1 VSKSKSSL
9 KRPTPLKRSNM
20 DVNEENADLHTDS
33 TSLDLLMTEQSAQS
47 ENSVYDVES

>member
-1 VSKSKSSL
+1 
-9 KRPTPLKRSNM
+9 M
-20 DVNEENADLHTDS
+20 DVNEGKLNSSFQIENADLHTDS